1 MNTYTKKL
9 RSRYNRPD
17 GTSVIEDMPPKRAV
31 EQSSTFKRRQQD
43 SIVNT
48 EKHTNEKRK
57 HKMLLDPSPKRKRL
71 HSALDTNNL
80 KCQSETKKPV
90 TNSTVVS
97 HGELQKCQSETKKPV
112 PNSTVVSHGEPRKSP
127 RRPRMASL
135 NAKAKVNAV
144 LDCFKPDAKKDVV
157 FKRVEAPQHK
167 KEKVITRKA
176 IKFLENE
183 MKNEVDVCQS
193 NEIVHSNKMNDN
205 ETLPTENS
213 LVSILKTEERNSS
226 VKNQHRDEQVQQEL
240 SPITEAINQCK
251 SEKSKIET
259 VEKSVQT
266 DLHHKYSQTND
277 ADVFLFGTKTIC
289 TCGTGSTKI
298 EDDYLYEKH
307 TKSSP
312 IYIKSNVFVHSKAH
326 TLAIPLIKRHFYF
339 KDSKEHQIPTAPLVN
354 ITQLQSDCLSNVF
367 LQHYPLNA
375 KLMFIASQLN
385 GIKKE
390 GTNPLS
396 MEECEKERKEKS
408 KEVEKN
414 GESIHKIKE
423 KKLTVPS
430 NLNSS
435 TKLSNTKN
443 RQNGNKFENKTK
455 RKNNK
460 VKFEKVSQVVF

>member
-9 RSRYNRPD
+9 RSRYNKPD
-17 GTSVIEDMPPKRAV
+17 GANVIEDMPPKRAA
-31 EQSSTFKRRQQD
+31 EQSSAFKRRRQD

-48 EKHTNEKRK
+48 EKHTNEKGK
-57 HKMLLDPSPKRKRL
+57 HKIPLDPSPKRKRL
-71 HSALDTNNL
+71 HSVLDINNL
-80 KCQSETKKPV
+80 KLQSETKKPEP
-90 TNSTVVS
+90 NSAVVS
-97 HGELQKCQSETKKPV
+97 NGEL
-112 PNSTVVSHGEPRKSP
+112 RKSP

-157 FKRVEAPQHK
+157 FKRVEPPLHK
-167 KEKVITRKA
+167 KDKVITRKA
-176 IKFLENE
+176 IRFLESDI
-183 MKNEVDVCQS
+183 KNENDEFQS
-193 NEIVHSNKMNDN
+193 NEIVHSNKMNET
-205 ETLPTENS
+205 ETLTAENS
-213 LVSILKTEERNSS
+213 PVSDLKIEERNST
-226 VKNQHRDEQVQQEL
+226 VKKQPGDEQVQQEL
-240 SPITEAINQCK
+240 SPITEAISQCK
-251 SEKSKIET
+251 NEKSKIET

-277 ADVFLFGTKTIC
+277 ADLFLFGTKTIC
-289 TCGTGSTKI
+289 TCATESTKI

-339 KDSKEHQIPTAPLVN
+339 QDSKEHLFPTTPLVN

-408 KEVEKN
+408 KEVGKN

-430 NLNSS
+430 NLNSP
-435 TKLSNTKN
+435 TKPSNTKN
-443 RQNGNKFENKTK
+443 KQNGNKFENKSK
-455 RKNNK
+455 RKNSK
-460 VKFEKVSQVVF
+460 VKFEKVSLVVVSV